1 MFVPS
6 ASPKMLNLN
15 QDNLSQKAVFL
26 VKSYKIKVVITSLI
40 EILELPNFGHMN
52 KSTV

>member
-15 QDNLSQKAVFL
+15 QDHLSQKAVFL
-26 VKSYKIKVVITSLI
+26 VKPYKIKVVITSLI
-40 EILELPNFGHMN
+40 EILEFWSHEQIY
-52 KSTV
+52 SIV